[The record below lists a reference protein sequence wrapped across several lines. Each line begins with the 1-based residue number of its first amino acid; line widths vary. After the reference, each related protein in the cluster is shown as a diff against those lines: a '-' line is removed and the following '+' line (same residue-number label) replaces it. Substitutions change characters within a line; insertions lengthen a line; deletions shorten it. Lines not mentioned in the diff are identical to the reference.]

1 MSQNAFHYTLKDT
14 YKKIDSFFK
23 ITLTIFC
30 VLTLFSVFLSSG
42 LFAQQ
47 KTADDIVAIEV
58 TNAIDFEDDSKE
70 SFFKADCPILRVD
83 IGSTSLQICS
93 ESQYFV
99 YYCNE
104 GNVVGENVQISVTF
118 PKTITLK
125 GSELP
130 FERIDDVYFF
140 NIGALEVGQCGDF
153 AITTAVAC
161 DVLIG
166 KTACVVANITPNEPC
181 GSASEF
187 WDRSDIQVI
196 GECTG
201 EQIEFTITNTGE
213 GNMEEPSQYR
223 IYEDDIFVSSNTKF
237 LLASG
242 ESLNVFRP
250 ASGRTISLTADQ
262 NLFHPQ
268 RDTPKATVEACG
280 QPPYSLGMVNKFPQN
295 DQLSFTDYDCQQIE
309 ANLKGTEKLISPS
322 GARAEK
328 IIPGDAQLTYK
339 IRFQNDEDMPIER
352 LVIRDVLSP
361 YLDINRL
368 EQGASSHSYTFKI
381 LASNVL
387 EWTFENINLP
397 SSETDLEGSR
407 GFVQFKIHVI
417 DEELLDIQI
426 DNQASMRFGNNS
438 PVFTNPVHHFTGD
451 LTLDLGT
458 GLNPSMEEMVT
469 IYPIPARDYLHFVY
483 NSQSQ
488 HLRDDSIEIELY
500 NLVGKK
506 IASMPFEDR
515 HTLVEVKGLKEGM
528 YVYRIL
534 NKRGGVIQ
542 SGKVC
547 IY

>member
-1 MSQNAFHYTLKDT
+1 MFQNALHYTLKDT
-14 YKKIDSFFK
+14 HRKIELFFRS
-23 ITLTIFC
+23 TLTIFC
-30 VLTLFSVFLSSG
+30 ALILLSTLLHSN

-47 KTADDIVAIEV
+47 AKGLDAVEV
-58 TNAIDFEDDSKE
+58 TRTFDHDDSSKNT
-70 SFFKADCPILRVD
+70 FLKADCPILKVD

-99 YYCNE
+99 YYCNA
-104 GNVVGENVQISVTF
+104 GNIIGENVQIGITF
-118 PKTITLK
+118 PETILFK
-125 GSELP
+125 DSELP
-130 FERIDDVYFF
+130 FERIDDEYFF
-140 NIGALEVGQCGDF
+140 NIGALEAGQCGDF
-153 AITTAVAC
+153 AITVDVAC
-161 DVLIG
+161 DILIG
-166 KTACVVANITPNEPC
+166 KTACVIANITPNEPC
-181 GSASEF
+181 DPPSEF
-187 WDRSDIQVI
+187 WDRSDIQVT
-196 GECTG
+196 GVCTG
-201 EQIEFTITNTGE
+201 EQVEFTITNIGE
-213 GNMEEPSQYR
+213 GNMVESSQYR
-223 IYEDDIFVSSNTKF
+223 IYEDDIFVSSDTKF

-262 NLFHPQ
+262 SLFHPQ
-268 RDTPKATVEACG
+268 RDTPKATIEACG

-309 ANLKGTEKLISPS
+309 ANLMGTEKILSPS
-322 GARAEK
+322 GARTEK
-328 IIPGDAQLTYK
+328 IIPGEAQLTYK
-339 IRFQNDEDMPIER
+339 IRFQNDESMPVER

-368 EQGASSHSYTFKI
+368 EQGASSHPYTFEI

-451 LTLDLGT
+451 LTLNLGT
-458 GLNPSMEEMVT
+458 LNPSLEELVT

-488 HLRDDSIEIELY
+488 HLRDNSIEIELY

-506 IASMPFEDR
+506 IISVPFKDR
-515 HTLVEVKGLKEGM
+515 HTLMEIKDLMEGM

-534 NKRGGVIQ
+534 NKRGVLVQ

-547 IY
+547 VY

>member
-1 MSQNAFHYTLKDT
+1 MPQNALHYTLKDT
-14 YKKIDSFFK
+14 HKKIEFFFK
-23 ITLTIFC
+23 NTLTIFC
-30 VLTLFSVFLSSG
+30 AFILFPLFLSSG

-47 KTADDIVAIEV
+47 KAADIATIEV
-58 TNAIDFEDDSKE
+58 ATAVDFDDESKNAFL
-70 SFFKADCPILRVD
+70 KADCPILRVD

-104 GNVVGENVQISVTF
+104 GNVVGENVQIGVTF
-118 PKTITLK
+118 PETITFK
-125 GSELP
+125 DSELP

-153 AITTAVAC
+153 AITAAVAC

-166 KTACVVANITPNEPC
+166 KTACVVASITPNTPC
-181 GSASEF
+181 DPPSEL
-187 WDRSDIQVI
+187 WDKSDIQVV
-196 GECTG
+196 GECMG
-201 EQIEFTITNTGE
+201 DQVEFTITNIGE

-223 IYEDDIFVSSNTKF
+223 IYEDDIFVSSSTKF
-237 LLASG
+237 SLASG
-242 ESLNVFRP
+242 ESRSVFRP

-268 RDTPKATVEACG
+268 RDTPKATVETCG
-280 QPPYSLGMVNKFPQN
+280 QPPYSLGIVNKFPQN
-295 DQLSFTDYDCQQIE
+295 DQLPFTDYDCQQIE

-328 IIPGDAQLTYK
+328 IIPGNAQLTYK
-339 IRFQNDEDMPIER
+339 IRFQNDESMPIER
-352 LVIRDVLSP
+352 LVIRDILSP

-368 EQGASSHSYTFKI
+368 EQGASSHPYTFEI

-407 GFVQFKIHVI
+407 GFIQFKIHVI

-451 LTLDLGT
+451 LTLDLGV
-458 GLNPSMEEMVT
+458 GLNPSIEEIVT
-469 IYPIPARDYLHFVY
+469 VYPIPARDYLHFVY

-515 HTLVEVKGLKEGM
+515 HTLMEVNDLMEGM

-534 NKRGGVIQ
+534 NKRGTLVQ